1 MSPVHYFVAS
11 IQSTMTIA
19 QASTP
24 QACQAPSPKNEH
36 ELTKAT
42 KDAIEQAHSAY
53 RTLNPASHDAFLSSC
68 KHLPGGNTRTVL
80 HANPFPLTFA
90 SGNGCTLTSL
100 DGNTYID
107 FLGEF
112 TAGIYGHNDPAI
124 RGAINE
130 ALDQGWSFG
139 GNNKYEKELAKLVCE
154 RFQPTMELVRF
165 TNSGTEANMMAVATA
180 MAWTGKK
187 KILVFEGGY
196 HGATLSFR
204 AAPVGLTTKSV
215 NLPHEWVIGIY
226 NDIAKTQAVLSTIP
240 ADSLAAILIEPML
253 GSAGAIPGSLPF
265 LQFLRYYASSHNALL
280 IFDEVM
286 TSRLSYRGL
295 GHKLGIRPDMMT
307 LGKWVGGGMSFGAFG
322 GRADVMALFDPTK
335 QGSLAHAGTF
345 NNNVVSMAA
354 GCAGCKILNE
364 ETTDRLNELGE
375 TMKEKVQDT
384 IDQVLN
390 AHSQKRLDLQNDS
403 SKGIPFHPH
412 SSPYLKDC
420 NSRIPGTSEIP
431 SRHTLEDLQISSKD
445 TEFSHGL
452 ATPGNSPSRTPATK
466 TPTAA
471 AMYISGIGSI
481 LAIHLPSSKL
491 QSLFYH
497 HMLSKGIYLA
507 ERGFMALNIKFGK
520 EEVEKFVTA
529 TGDFVEKYSELIL
542 GC

>member
-1 MSPVHYFVAS
+1 MAS
-11 IQSTMTIA
+11 SSTIQ
-19 QASTP
+19 
-24 QACQAPSPKNEH
+24 H

-42 KDAIEQAHSAY
+42 KDALAQAHSAY
-53 RTLNPASHDAFLSSC
+53 SILNPTSHDAFVSSC

-100 DGNTYID
+100 DGSTYID

-112 TAGIYGHNDPAI
+112 TAGIYGHNDSAI

-130 ALDQGWSFG
+130 ALDRGWSLG
-139 GNNKYEKELAKLVCE
+139 GNNIYEKELARLVCE

-187 KILVFEGGY
+187 KILVFQGGY

-204 AAPVGLTTKSV
+204 ASPVGLTQKSV
-215 NLPHEWVIGIY
+215 NLPHEWVIGTY
-226 NDIAKTQAVLSTIP
+226 NDIATTQAVLSTIP

-265 LQFLRYYASSHNALL
+265 LQFLRSYASSHNALL

-295 GHKLGIRPDMMT
+295 GHKLGIRPDIMT

-322 GRADVMALFDPTK
+322 GRADIMALFDPTK

-364 ETTDRLNELGE
+364 DITNRLNKLGE
-375 TMKEKVQDT
+375 TLKEEVQGA
-384 IDQVLN
+384 IDEILN
-390 AHSQKRLDLQNDS
+390 ADSRKRLDLPDGV
-403 SKGIPFHPH
+403 SKGSHLPRTSSLHP
-412 SSPYLKDC
+412 KMC
-420 NSRIPGTSEIP
+420 NLRTL
-431 SRHTLEDLQISSKD
+431 SRHLQNH
-445 TEFSHGL
+445 FR
-452 ATPGNSPSRTPATK
+452 PRP
-466 TPTAA
+466 
-471 AMYISGIGSI
+471 
-481 LAIHLPSSKL
+481 
-491 QSLFYH
+491 
-497 HMLSKGIYLA
+497 
-507 ERGFMALNIKFGK
+507 
-520 EEVEKFVTA
+520 
-529 TGDFVEKYSELIL
+529 
-542 GC
+542 

>member
-1 MSPVHYFVAS
+1 M
-11 IQSTMTIA
+11 
-19 QASTP
+19 P
-24 QACQAPSPKNEH
+24 QFPMAPSPQIEQ

-42 KDAIEQAHSAY
+42 KDALAQAHSAY
-53 RTLNPASHDAFLSSC
+53 STLNPTSQDAFVSSC

-112 TAGIYGHNDPAI
+112 TAGIYGHNDSTI

-130 ALDQGWSFG
+130 ALDRGWSLG
-139 GNNKYEKELAKLVCE
+139 GNNTYEKELAKLVCE

-187 KILVFEGGY
+187 KILVFQGGY

-204 AAPVGLTTKSV
+204 APPVGLTQQSV
-215 NLPHEWVIGIY
+215 NLPHEWVIGTY

-240 ADSLAAILIEPML
+240 ADSLAAILVEPML
-253 GSAGAIPGSLPF
+253 GNAGAIPGSLPF
-265 LQFLRYYASSHNALL
+265 LKFLRSYASSHNALL

-322 GRADVMALFDPTK
+322 GRADIMALFDPTK

-354 GCAGCKILNE
+354 GCAGCKVLNE
-364 ETTDRLNELGE
+364 ETTSQLNELGE
-375 TMKEKVQDT
+375 NMKEKVQGA
-384 IDQVLN
+384 IDKVLN
-390 AHSQKRLDLQNDS
+390 AYSQKTLDLADGV
-403 SKGIPFHPH
+403 SKGIHLPH
-412 SSPYLKDC
+412 TSSLHLKNC
-420 NSRIPGTSEIP
+420 NLPTR
-431 SRHTLEDLQISSKD
+431 SRHLENHL
-445 TEFSHGL
+445 
-452 ATPGNSPSRTPATK
+452 RTCP
-466 TPTAA
+466 
-471 AMYISGIGSI
+471 
-481 LAIHLPSSKL
+481 
-491 QSLFYH
+491 
-497 HMLSKGIYLA
+497 
-507 ERGFMALNIKFGK
+507 
-520 EEVEKFVTA
+520 
-529 TGDFVEKYSELIL
+529 
-542 GC
+542 